1 MIEHFVVP
9 LGSELWWYGLLF
21 SALFI
26 ALPIAWM
33 RNKPEHVQVKFGFW
47 LGVFLLFLSLS
58 IHPYMA
64 FKGNWVLESS
74 LPLQLC
80 SLSALLSG
88 FIFFYRSQILFECLL
103 YWGLAGAI
111 HSILTPEMSLG
122 DDNYLIFEY
131 YAAHAGII
139 LSALFLA
146 IIHGEKPRKHSWLK
160 VFGITQIVIIIIGTI
175 NYALDSNYMYLCKK
189 PAVDNPFVIG
199 DWPFYVIVLEIVG
212 LAHFFLVYQGFRLF
226 KHVHTNE
233 GVDQASIS

>member
-1 MIEHFVVP
+1 MIEHYVVP
-9 LGSELWWYGLLF
+9 LFSNLWWIGLLF

-26 ALPIAWM
+26 ALPILIV
-33 RNKPEHVQVKFGFW
+33 RNKPEQYQLKFGFW
-47 LGVFLLFLSLS
+47 LGVFLLMLSLS

-64 FKGNWVLESS
+64 LKGKWVLQSS

-80 SLSALLSG
+80 SMSALLSG

-122 DDNYLIFEY
+122 NDTFLIFEY

-146 IIHGEKPRKHSWLK
+146 IIHGEKPRKHSWLR
-160 VFGITQIVIIIIGTI
+160 VFGITQVVIILIGGV
-175 NYALDSNYMYLCKK
+175 NYLLDSNYMYLCKK

-212 LAHFFLVYQGFRLF
+212 LVHFFIVYQGFKFF
-226 KHVHTNE
+226 KHVQPE
-233 GVDQASIS
+233 PAK